1 MKKLYQLEKKKMS
14 SDDMFPYL
22 VIMSLFTMIPVSTIF
37 TGRFKER
44 YIIDIALFLIV
55 DLGIF
60 INIICRVKKRNTLI
74 QHGKLIMAEITEIQH
89 SRTGALRIKAKQKND
104 KDGKTYIFSQRDKL
118 RGLPFQ
124 KLYTGMQNRYEIGV
138 VVDSND
144 WSDYYMLIFETAELV
159 SRMI

>member
-60 INIICRVKKRNTLI
+60 INIICRVKK
-74 QHGKLIMAEITEIQH
+74 EI
-89 SRTGALRIKAKQKND
+89 R
-104 KDGKTYIFSQRDKL
+104 
-118 RGLPFQ
+118 
-124 KLYTGMQNRYEIGV
+124 
-138 VVDSND
+138 
-144 WSDYYMLIFETAELV
+144 
-159 SRMI
+159 